1 MPSPLSQLELLFL
14 LQLCPRTSP
23 NPDHFFNSNYFTSS
37 LTGAPTLF
45 TSLIVS
51 PLPQVLL
58 KHYRRIYQI
67 YQYYSSLSPTFTFSI
82 TERMY
87 FQFTQDARIPDDSFT
102 ITMVEKLFI
111 LGTHAVKDSC
121 CCITIIITIIT
132 MSDGS
137 VCDLLS
143 VGHFT

>member
-1 MPSPLSQLELLFL
+1 
-14 LQLCPRTSP
+14 
-23 NPDHFFNSNYFTSS
+23 
-37 LTGAPTLF
+37 
-45 TSLIVS
+45 VS

-82 TERMY
+82 TERLY

-111 LGTHAVKDSC
+111 LGTQSKILVAV
-121 CCITIIITIIT
+121 
-132 MSDGS
+132 
-137 VCDLLS
+137 LLS
-143 VGHFT
+143 